1 MNMIKTALMTTAFFA
16 SASVFANVA
25 VNGQVNASAEAQS
38 NAHGVLHNIH
48 KGVTTSAQ
56 KVGNGLSTATENVGH
71 GIQHSSTQ
79 VGKGLSTAS
88 ERVGQGIENGAQ
100 KTKSTSKAVWNNT
113 KQFSAEQAQNVNKTA
128 TKAKDSSA
136 EKADRTQAY
145 LGQKMRQG
153 KATTQQTWNKIKTA
167 LRTTAQAD
175 VNAQVGVHTPLA
187 KTQLGV
193 SSQTAVNTTQ

>member
-25 VNGQVNASAEAQS
+25 VNGQVNASAEAQG

-71 GIQHSSTQ
+71 GIQHTSTQ

-113 KQFSAEQAQNVNKTA
+113 KQFSAEQAQNVNQTA
-128 TKAKDSSA
+128 TK
-136 EKADRTQAY
+136 T
-145 LGQKMRQG
+145 
-153 KATTQQTWNKIKTA
+153 KTA
-167 LRTTAQAD
+167 LSTPAQAD
-175 VNAQVGVHTPLA
+175 LNGQVGVHTPIA

-193 SSQTAVNTTQ
+193 SSQTAVNTAQ